1 MLGKLIKYDLKSTS
15 RLLVLI
21 HVFLVILSVLG
32 RVFVTG
38 RITFDME
45 DVDQFLLTLAM
56 VLYII
61 LFAGASFA
69 TYIVIAVRFY
79 KNLFSDEG
87 YLTNTLPVRKST
99 LLFTKT
105 LSGTIWALIDIL
117 LIGLCSYLLFAIP
130 AITDAIAPHWDEF
143 LTLLGFEGRQ
153 DFTLFMV
160 YLAVSAVIGAFS
172 SVVMIEAS
180 VVLGQLFNGHKVLGA
195 VVSYFVLTTI
205 LSVISTVV
213 LSIQGVLNRSY
224 LIQDPAYDVSGFD
237 FASYIRDIINS
248 SVCMCIVVTL
258 ILYLMSYFI
267 MRKKINL
274 S

>member
-32 RVFVTG
+32 RVFITG
-38 RITFDME
+38 RITFDTE
-45 DVDQFLLTLAM
+45 EVDQFLLTLALL
-56 VLYII
+56 LYII

-117 LIGLCSYLLFAIP
+117 LISLCSYLLFAIP

-143 LTLLGFEGRQ
+143 LALLGFQGRQ

-172 SVVMIEAS
+172 GVVMIEAS
-180 VVLGQLFNGHKVLGA
+180 VVLGQLFNGHKILGA